1 LFGTPG
7 GSRSRDAERIYVLK
21 REVLEMRRAVGPLSG
36 PPRMP
41 AERPMLLIAPDIR
54 EYFRDVDDHLSRVNE
69 QIALFD
75 ELLTTIVQA
84 NLARVTV
91 EQNEDIRTIS
101 A

>member
-36 PPRMP
+36 PPRM
-41 AERPMLLIAPDIR
+41 AERPMRLIAPDIR

-69 QIALFD
+69 QIASFD

-91 EQNEDIRTIS
+91 EQNEDIRKIS